1 MCSAAWEFINR
12 PGKVFV
18 MLGLMR
24 VTSDI
29 PVQIALKELLGRLFF
44 LAKSPSAHK
53 IYRRLQ
59 MTPHPN
65 QSLSDIW
72 IALNGTISFRMG
84 NDYRITQPLEFVNRA
99 LVVFEVSLPC
109 MRVEFEQKLV
119 APIEAQV
126 WGPFFDTQLDEL
138 GVRHLKAHL
147 QGKPIGV
154 RLQLVKRIPHGI
166 MVKIRIA
173 AMRRT
178 DNARNPRRLG
188 SLKHL
193 KAAGEIWSTVI
204 DTGQNMTMNIPQGKS
219 YPLQRLPPH
228 IRCGGRQIDLLL
240 LLRPRLNARNE
251 LSGGIRRHLCA
262 CLGNGL

>member
-53 IYRRLQ
+53 ICRRLQ

-84 NDYRITQPLEFVNRA
+84 NDHRITQPLEFVNRA
-99 LVVFEVSLPC
+99 FIVFEVSLPC
-109 MRVEFEQKLV
+109 MRIEFEQKLV
-119 APIEAQV
+119 APIEAQIRR
-126 WGPFFDTQLDEL
+126 PFFNPKLNEL
-138 GVRHLKAHL
+138 GVCNLKTHL
-147 QGKPIGV
+147 QGEAIGV

-166 MVKIRIA
+166 MVKIRIT
-173 AMRRT
+173 AMWRT
-178 DNARNPRRLG
+178 DNARNPRRLSG
-188 SLKHL
+188 LEHL
-193 KAAGEIWSTVI
+193 
-204 DTGQNMTMNIPQGKS
+204 
-219 YPLQRLPPH
+219 
-228 IRCGGRQIDLLL
+228 
-240 LLRPRLNARNE
+240 
-251 LSGGIRRHLCA
+251 
-262 CLGNGL
+262 

>member
-1 MCSAAWEFINR
+1 
-12 PGKVFV
+12 

-24 VTSDI
+24 VTGDI
-29 PVQIALKELLGRLFF
+29 PVQIALKEFLGRLFF

-53 IYRRLQ
+53 ICRRLQ
-59 MTPHPN
+59 MTPHPDQAFSN
-65 QSLSDIW
+65 VW
-72 IALNGTISFRMG
+72 IALNGTIPFRMG
-84 NDYRITQPLEFVNRA
+84 DDHRITQPLEFVNRA
-99 LVVFEVSLPC
+99 FVVFEVPLPC
-109 MRVEFEQKLV
+109 MRVKFEQKLV

-178 DNARNPRRLG
+178 DNARNPRGLG
-188 SLKHL
+188 GLEHL
-193 KAAGEIWSTVI
+193 
-204 DTGQNMTMNIPQGKS
+204 
-219 YPLQRLPPH
+219 
-228 IRCGGRQIDLLL
+228 
-240 LLRPRLNARNE
+240 
-251 LSGGIRRHLCA
+251 
-262 CLGNGL
+262 